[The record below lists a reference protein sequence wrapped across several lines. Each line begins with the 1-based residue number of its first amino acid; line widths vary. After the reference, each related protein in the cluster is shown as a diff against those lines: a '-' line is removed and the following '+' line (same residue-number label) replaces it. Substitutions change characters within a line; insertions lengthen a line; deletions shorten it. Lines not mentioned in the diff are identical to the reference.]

1 MCNKC
6 KRNQKRKIID
16 KSNLFEINFSGLCEE
31 CFEDKIEDYY
41 LLKEESLGN
50 LWKKEQVKGIDIF
63 MVIPIIIYRGWDKT
77 KLKTE
82 TET

>member
-41 LLKEESLGN
+41 LLKEETL
-50 LWKKEQVKGIDIF
+50 KKSWQNKNKYAIISIGI
-63 MVIPIIIYRGWDKT
+63 G
-77 KLKTE
+77 E
-82 TET
+82 TER

>member
-50 LWKKEQVKGIDIF
+50 L
-63 MVIPIIIYRGWDKT
+63 
-77 KLKTE
+77 
-82 TET
+82 

>member
-1 MCNKC
+1 MAWLLGRKKWKSKYWLLKEKIKMCNKC

-41 LLKEESLGN
+41 VLKEETL
-50 LWKKEQVKGIDIF
+50 KKS
-63 MVIPIIIYRGWDKT
+63 
-77 KLKTE
+77 
-82 TET
+82 

>member
-31 CFEDKIEDYY
+31 CFEDKIEAYY
-41 LLKEESLGN
+41 LLKEETL
-50 LWKKEQVKGIDIF
+50 KKSWQNKNKYAIISIGI
-63 MVIPIIIYRGWDKT
+63 G
-77 KLKTE
+77 E
-82 TET
+82 TER